1 MDKSRG
7 RPAGFATLGP
17 MADVVEVLQKAGG
30 SATFAQLRSYV
41 HGRALRIALA
51 EGRIKR
57 VARGLYALPLDAS
70 ALTVARAHGGVLS
83 HESAAEHHGLDVV
96 TTPLKPHVTVGRT
109 QRRRNTKLACTL
121 HWTDAPE
128 LDGATTP
135 LRTVLDCAR
144 TLPFGEAL
152 AVADS
157 ALRKG
162 LLSADELRAAAIAVR
177 GPGRGRA
184 IRLAEASD
192 GRAASALESLLR
204 ARVLDAGFAGFVPQL
219 VIADD
224 DFFARVDLGHPRLRL
239 VLEADSF
246 AFHASRD
253 ALRRDC
259 RRYVNLAMRGWT
271 LLRFSWE
278 DVVLDEA
285 WVGEALAAFG
295 RARRQNPLKRA
306 A

>member
-7 RPAGFATLGP
+7 GPAGFATLGP

-109 QRRRNTKLACTL
+109 QRRRTTKLACTL

-128 LDGATTP
+128 FDGATTP

>member
-1 MDKSRG
+1 
-7 RPAGFATLGP
+7 

-30 SATFAQLRSYV
+30 SATFAQLHALVSA
-41 HGRALRIALA
+41 RAIRIALA
-51 EGRIKR
+51 QARIKR
-57 VARGLYALPLDAS
+57 VAKGLYALPIDPS
-70 ALTVARAHGGVLS
+70 PLTIARAYGGVLS
-83 HESAAEHHGLDVV
+83 HESAAQHLGLDVV
-96 TTPLKPHVTVGRT
+96 TMPLKPHVTVA
-109 QRRRNTKLACTL
+109 RRRRRRETRLACTL
-121 HWTDAPE
+121 HWSDVPE

-144 TLPFGEAL
+144 SLPFCEAL

-157 ALRKG
+157 ALGKG
-162 LLSADELRAAAIAVR
+162 VVTRDELLAAAVAVR
-177 GPGRGRA
+177 GPGRARG
-184 IRLAEASD
+184 IRVAEAGD
-192 GRAASALESLLR
+192 PRAASALESVLR
-204 ARVLDAGFAGFVPQL
+204 GRVLDAGCCGFVPQF

-224 DFFARVDLGHPRLRL
+224 EFFARVDLGHPELRL

-246 AFHASRD
+246 AYHASRE

-278 DVVLDEA
+278 DVVFDEG
-285 WVGEALAAFG
+285 WVAQALAGVLSG
-295 RARRQNPLKRA
+295 RARRQNPRKWA